1 MSIVTKYYTRKM
13 AEDYERL
20 EWDFLEIKTPDEK
33 SLKKLSR
40 EIDYRLYKNN
50 SNVKRIFA
58 Y

>member
-20 EWDFLEIKTPDEK
+20 EWDFLEIKPLDRK
-33 SLKKLSR
+33 LLRKLSR
-40 EIDYRLYKNN
+40 EIDYRLYENN
-50 SNVKRIFA
+50 SNVKRIFC

>member
-20 EWDFLEIKTPDEK
+20 EWDFLQIKTPDEK

-50 SNVKRIFA
+50 SNVKRIFG

>member
-20 EWDFLEIKTPDEK
+20 EWDFLGLKPLDEK

-40 EIDYRLYKNN
+40 EIDYRLYK
-50 SNVKRIFA
+50 K
-58 Y
+58 

>member
-1 MSIVTKYYTRKM
+1 M